1 MASPIIVG
9 KMGILIYGVG
19 HLGGPSGKHKLRYI
33 THVTLTG

>member
-19 HLGGPSGKHKLRYI
+19 HLGDHLVNTSFDI
-33 THVTLTG
+33 